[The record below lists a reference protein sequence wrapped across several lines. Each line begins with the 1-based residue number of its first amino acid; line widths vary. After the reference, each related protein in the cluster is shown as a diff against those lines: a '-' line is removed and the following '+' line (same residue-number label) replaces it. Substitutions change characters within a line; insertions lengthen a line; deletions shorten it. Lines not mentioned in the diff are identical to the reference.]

1 MSKNPLLNTALAAM
15 ATGALLSLLP
25 GGSQAMDH
33 SMPPEAMDHSM
44 PPEATDSGFQPI
56 EQPLPIKLAVTAG
69 GLGLMGLELWWFLF
83 SRPQARRAH
92 LAGGLQ
98 EVTITVDGGYDP
110 DQVEV
115 EAGKP
120 VRLNFVRK
128 DPSSCL
134 ETLILPDFRRSVD
147 LTLDNT
153 TTIDLPAPS
162 PGEYPFHCGM
172 NMYRG
177 TLTVR

>member
-1 MSKNPLLNTALAAM
+1 MSKNWLGNTTLVVV
-15 ATGALLSLLP
+15 TGAILALSP
-25 GGSQAMDH
+25 GISWAMDH
-33 SMPPEAMDHSM
+33 PMPSEASN
-44 PPEATDSGFQPI
+44 SGFRSI

-69 GLGLMGLELWWFLF
+69 GLGLIGLELWWFLF

-98 EVTITVDGGYDP
+98 EVTILVDGGYEP
-110 DQVEV
+110 DRVEV

-120 VRLNFVRK
+120 VRLDFVRK
-128 DPSSCL
+128 DPNSCL
-134 ETLILPDFRRSVD
+134 ETVILPDFRRSVD
-147 LTLDNT
+147 LPLNT
-153 TTIDLPAPS
+153 PITVDLPALS